1 MVVACVA
8 ILVVGPKDLPAMLRT
23 FGKTVGG
30 LRRMAGDFQRQF
42 NDALK
47 EAEQEAGLDEV
58 KKATSFTA
66 LEDARKSAVAFQ
78 DSVKNSIR
86 ELEDDAAPA
95 EIVAAKSEPAPT
107 ETASAKTETAKAAD
121 KPASKVPA
129 KPAAKLGAKAGQK
142 TAAPKTATSKTAAKT
157 AVKTAAKTAAAPKT
171 AKSGGAKKPATRA
184 KG

>member
-129 KPAAKLGAKAGQK
+129 KPAKLGAKAGQK

-184 KG
+184 IG